1 MRVEL
6 SVAAI
11 AALIS
16 YLRSE
21 TDVNAVRGHSRP
33 NLMPS
38 FPTNYF
44 LLILHYLFGCFPY
57 ILGYKFVL
65 SFYIKN
71 FSSCLDSPVNRRF
84 VNNTTKT

>member
-11 AALIS
+11 AAVIS
-16 YLRSE
+16 YLRSK

-44 LLILHYLFGCFPY
+44 LLILHYLFGCVSLKYLDTSSVYSSTRHY
-57 ILGYKFVL
+57 IYCTGISELKL
-65 SFYIKN
+65 
-71 FSSCLDSPVNRRF
+71 
-84 VNNTTKT
+84 